1 MWWDDENLLNFKPIN
16 YNNNKAIYIA
26 VGKEGQVME
35 RTAKELYE
43 KLNSNKKQ
51 NTRLFFNFL
60 ENKTH
65 GDALHIA
72 VYDAFEKIYSSKK

>member
-1 MWWDDENLLNFKPIN
+1 
-16 YNNNKAIYIA
+16 
-26 VGKEGQVME
+26 ME
-35 RTAKELYE
+35 RTAKELHK

-51 NTRLFFNFL
+51 NTRLLFNFL